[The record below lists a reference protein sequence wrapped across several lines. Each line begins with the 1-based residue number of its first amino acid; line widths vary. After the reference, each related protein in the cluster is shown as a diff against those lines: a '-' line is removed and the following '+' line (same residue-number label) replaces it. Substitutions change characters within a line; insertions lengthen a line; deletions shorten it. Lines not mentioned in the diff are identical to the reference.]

1 MTKEQILGIVRHV
14 LTAMGGMAVILGYYD
29 ESTVTQIIGGLMT
42 AVGFVWSIVN
52 KTK

>member
-1 MTKEQILGIVRHV
+1 
-14 LTAMGGMAVILGYYD
+14 MAVILGYYD

-42 AVGFVWSIVN
+42 AVGVWSIVN

>member
-14 LTAMGGMAVILGYYD
+14 LTAMGGVAVILGYYD
-29 ESTVTQIIGGLMT
+29 ESTVTQITGGLMT
-42 AVGFVWSIVN
+42 AAGFVWSIAN

>member
-1 MTKEQILGIVRHV
+1 MTKEQILGIVRHI

-29 ESTVTQIIGGLMT
+29 ESTVTQITGGLMT
-42 AVGFVWSIVN
+42 AAGFVWSIAN